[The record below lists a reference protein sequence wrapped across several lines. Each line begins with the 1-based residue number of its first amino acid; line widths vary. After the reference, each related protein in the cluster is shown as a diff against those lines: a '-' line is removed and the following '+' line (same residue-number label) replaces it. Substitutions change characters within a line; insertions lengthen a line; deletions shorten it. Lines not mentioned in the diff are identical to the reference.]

1 MPHLF
6 NKRENIFDGLTLRSL
21 AYISSNK
28 TYFDK
33 DVEVLK
39 RLGFG
44 LFPFLVLA
52 ACSSGQQHVDAPV
65 TQANDGSVIY
75 LQKGAR
81 EPAQAPTVVWN
92 PAVVSVTFLKTS
104 SGKINS

>member
-1 MPHLF
+1 M
-6 NKRENIFDGLTLRSL
+6 
-21 AYISSNK
+21 
-28 TYFDK
+28 
-33 DVEVLK
+33 LK

-44 LFPFLVLA
+44 LLPFLVLA

-75 LQKGAR
+75 LQKGDR